1 LIELGLKQGPGEAST
16 NARSPGMENIRG
28 TRRSN
33 MQQLGTT
40 SRGQTDAA
48 NSQDDHSN
56 WAMEVYN
63 ARKEEELLREAEDG
77 ILELDLGEDEAELS
91 QKHLAMAIYY
101 SCKSYNPKVL
111 IAEMLNA
118 WGIQKLVLAEKV
130 GDYLFKLEFSREE
143 EKMKVLDG
151 GPWRHKGDVVILTNY
166 DGFSRPSEIRIT
178 SIALWV
184 RFYDL
189 PQAMMKETITKQLGG
204 QLGKFIKMDV
214 RFPGYMRVPVEYPL
228 NKALI
233 LELKV
238 KIKSRG
244 LIGVQISL
252 SLT

>member
-1 LIELGLKQGPGEAST
+1 
-16 NARSPGMENIRG
+16 MENIRG

-118 WGIQKLVLAEKV
+118 WGIQKLVLSEKV

-143 EKMKVLDG
+143 EKMKALDG
-151 GPWRHKGDVVILTNY
+151 VHGTTRVMLSSWLTMMVSLGRLKSGSQVLRFGS
-166 DGFSRPSEIRIT
+166 DSMT
-178 SIALWV
+178 S
-184 RFYDL
+184 
-189 PQAMMKETITKQLGG
+189 
-204 QLGKFIKMDV
+204 
-214 RFPGYMRVPVEYPL
+214 
-228 NKALI
+228 
-233 LELKV
+233 LKP
-238 KIKSRG
+238 
-244 LIGVQISL
+244 
-252 SLT
+252 